1 MPINKK
7 KIILVGYKS
16 FIQENLYVK
25 LKKKYKIRKLR
36 FKNLNKKIVGK
47 YDFII
52 NCSTSENFFKK
63 KYSKKDDRNLII
75 SNLIKKN
82 HTKLIMLSTRQVYY
96 PKLYITENSK
106 LKPMN
111 NYAKNV
117 LYSEALCKKKI
128 GSNLLVLRL
137 SNVFGL
143 EIGKKKRPSL
153 TSMIINGLKRK
164 KIIFDNNYKL
174 YKDFLPVELLCQY
187 IDKLIQKKASG
198 TFNVGSGI
206 PILVS
211 DYVSR
216 IINLKALKLIIKS
229 KKNFTDRSFCFDI
242 TKLYKFT
249 GIKTNKSRLNESFKN
264 LKIRL
269 NTNV

>member
-1 MPINKK
+1 MPKNKK

-16 FIQENLYVK
+16 FIQENLYVR
-25 LKKKYKIRKLR
+25 LKKKYKIKKLR
-36 FKNLNKKIVGK
+36 FKDLTKKIIDK
-47 YDFII
+47 YDLII
-52 NCSTSENFFKK
+52 NCSNSEKFFKK
-63 KYSKKDDRNLII
+63 KYSKKNDRNLII

-82 HTKLIMLSTRQVYY
+82 HTKLIILSTRQVYE

-117 LYSEALCKKKI
+117 LFSEALCQKKL
-128 GSNLLVLRL
+128 GYNLLVLRL

-143 EIGKKKRPSL
+143 ETGKKKRPSL
-153 TSMIINGLKRK
+153 TSMIIDGLKRK

-187 IDKLIQKKASG
+187 IDKLILKEASG

-211 DYVSR
+211 HYVR
-216 IINLKALKLIIKS
+216 RTINIKAFKLTIKL
-229 KKNFTDRSFCFDI
+229 KKNFADRSFCFDI

-249 GIKTNKSRLNESFKN
+249 GIKINKSRLNESFNN